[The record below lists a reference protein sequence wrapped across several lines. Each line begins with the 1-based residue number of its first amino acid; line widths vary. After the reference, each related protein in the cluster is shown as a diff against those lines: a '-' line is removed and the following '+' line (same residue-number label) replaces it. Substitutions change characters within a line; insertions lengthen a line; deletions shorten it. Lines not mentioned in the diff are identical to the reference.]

1 MVDYVIGDKGSSGFG
16 GFFFSWPNSI
26 RVFRRWMKNALN
38 QDSSYKI
45 TGEKRQGMSN
55 FLQSQK
61 LALLPITLPA
71 NEGKVFTCCRRTR
84 KTKTEDR
91 KVDIMPVQADAGGGG
106 GWSQL
111 CR

>member
-1 MVDYVIGDKGSSGFG
+1 
-16 GFFFSWPNSI
+16 
-26 RVFRRWMKNALN
+26 LN

-61 LALLPITLPA
+61 LALLPFTLAA
-71 NEGKVFTCCRRTR
+71 NEGKAFTCCRRTR

-91 KVDIMPVQADAGGGG
+91 KVDIMPVLADAGWGLEPIMPIEKKCYSYPSRGH
-106 GWSQL
+106 SDKNSV
-111 CR
+111 C